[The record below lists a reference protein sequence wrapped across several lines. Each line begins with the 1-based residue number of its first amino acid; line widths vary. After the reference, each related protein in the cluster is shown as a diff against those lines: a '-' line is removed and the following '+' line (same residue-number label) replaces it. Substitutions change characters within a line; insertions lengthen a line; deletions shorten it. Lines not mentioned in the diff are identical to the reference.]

1 MNNPSYLSLYVIL
14 DIEYLKNSGKDP
26 CKALISCLK
35 GGATCIQL
43 RSKMMNDRD
52 FYVAAVK
59 MKKICSAYKVPF
71 IINDRV
77 DIAALVRADG
87 VHIGKEDL
95 PYDAVKKIFKGII
108 GVSADSVKESI
119 SMDRLRS
126 SYIGVGPVYP
136 TSQKDKK
143 AIGPVL
149 IKKIS
154 RSLST
159 PVVAIGGING
169 YNIPELK
176 ASGIRYFSFISGILG
191 EKNILAQTKKIRQL
205 ILNKEK

>member
-1 MNNPSYLSLYVIL
+1 MDNHSYLSLYVIL
-14 DIEYLKNSGKDP
+14 DIEYLENSGKDP
-26 CKALISCLK
+26 YKALFSCLK

-52 FYVAAVK
+52 FYAAAVK
-59 MKKICSAYKVPF
+59 MKKMCLKGKVPL

-77 DIAALVRADG
+77 DIAALARADG
-87 VHIGKEDL
+87 LHIGKEDL
-95 PYDAVKKIFKGII
+95 PYEEARKIFKGII
-108 GVSADSVKESI
+108 GVSADSLKESLA
-119 SMDRLRS
+119 MDRLGA
-126 SYIGVGPVYP
+126 SYIGVGPAYP

-143 AIGPVL
+143 AVGPASM
-149 IKKIS
+149 KKIAGA
-154 RSLST
+154 LST

-191 EKNILAQTKKIRQL
+191 EKNILAQTKKIKQL